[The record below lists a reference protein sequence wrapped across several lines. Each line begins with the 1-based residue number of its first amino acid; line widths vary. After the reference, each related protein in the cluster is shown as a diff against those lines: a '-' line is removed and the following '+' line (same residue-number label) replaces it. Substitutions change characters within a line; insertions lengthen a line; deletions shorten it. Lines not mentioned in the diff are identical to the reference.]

1 MNVKVSTVNN
11 EDERSERWAGGG
23 RDVFLM
29 VEETEMLA
37 LTNDDRPVCKEKK
50 RHTSNE
56 KEKES

>member
-1 MNVKVSTVNN
+1 MSTVNN

-29 VEETEMLA
+29 VEETEMSA

-56 KEKES
+56 KEKER